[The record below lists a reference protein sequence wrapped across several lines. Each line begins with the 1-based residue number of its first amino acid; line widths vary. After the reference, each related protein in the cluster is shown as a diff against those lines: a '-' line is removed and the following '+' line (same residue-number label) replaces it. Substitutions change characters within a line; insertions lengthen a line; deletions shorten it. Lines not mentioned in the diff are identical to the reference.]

1 MQRPRGGAPDWQ
13 SMWPERIVIVTRV
26 GCHLCEQA
34 QATVTRVATD
44 LGVAYR
50 EVDVDA
56 DLALAGEF
64 GDRVPVVLVD
74 GTEHTY
80 WNVDERRL
88 RQALA
93 GRRGWL

>member
-1 MQRPRGGAPDWQ
+1 MRPRLGRSRRRRPR
-13 SMWPERIVIVTRV
+13 PERVVLVTRV

-34 QATVTRVATD
+34 QAIVSRVTTELAV
-44 LGVAYR
+44 GYR

-56 DLALAGEF
+56 DPAMTAEF

-80 WNVDERRL
+80 WHVDEGRL
-88 RQALA
+88 RRALA

>member
-1 MQRPRGGAPDWQ
+1 MRRRGGAPGWQ
-13 SMWPERIVIVTRV
+13 SQWPERMVIVTRV

-34 QATVTRVATD
+34 QATVTRVAAD
-44 LGVAYR
+44 LGVACR

-56 DLALAGEF
+56 DSALAGEF

-80 WNVDERRL
+80 WNVDESRL
-88 RQALA
+88 RRALA

>member
-1 MQRPRGGAPDWQ
+1 
-13 SMWPERIVIVTRV
+13 
-26 GCHLCEQA
+26 
-34 QATVTRVATD
+34 
-44 LGVAYR
+44 
-50 EVDVDA
+50 
-56 DLALAGEF
+56 LALAGEF

-93 GRRGWL
+93 DRRGWL

>member
-1 MQRPRGGAPDWQ
+1 
-13 SMWPERIVIVTRV
+13 MWPERIVIVTRV

-88 RQALA
+88 RRALA